1 MNWEIVLAVLLLLVG
16 LGEAIGQRKRFKRKL
31 SLAEKSAASRQ
42 SDDQMQF
49 KIGVKGECLETFL
62 DLEEK
67 AKEYAKKMMFEMDGW
82 HELAKDDGNWRTVIE
97 ADEKELAAIEKKKE
111 VIEKSQ
117 AYEKIDPIDK
127 EIKDIKNYQREM
139 TKQMLKVV
147 KLAQKE
153 EHVSDFGSLDFI
165 GRKELPCVKALQES
179 YASRYPVLL
188 NQVTSEVETATESE
202 LATAMAEMKA
212 MILEYKKRTTKL
224 RDDASKNEEI
234 GPYMKEA
241 QSMPNNDENF

>member
-1 MNWEIVLAVLLLLVG
+1 MKWEIVIAVLLLLVG
-16 LGEAIGQRKRFKRKL
+16 LGEAIGLRKRFKRKL

-49 KIGVKGECLETFL
+49 KIGVKGECFETFL

-67 AKEYAKKMMFEMDGW
+67 AKEYAKKMMYEMDGW

-111 VIEKSQ
+111 VIEKSE

-147 KLAQKE
+147 KLAEKE
-153 EHVSDFGSLDFI
+153 KYVSYFENLDFI
-165 GRKELPCVKALQES
+165 GKITLPCVKALQES
-179 YASRYPVLL
+179 YASKYPVLL
-188 NQVTSEVETATESE
+188 NQATSEVKAATESE
-202 LATAMAEMKA
+202 LATAKKEMKE
-212 MILEYKKRTTKL
+212 MIEEYKKRTDKL

-241 QSMPNNDENF
+241 QSMPNNDKNF